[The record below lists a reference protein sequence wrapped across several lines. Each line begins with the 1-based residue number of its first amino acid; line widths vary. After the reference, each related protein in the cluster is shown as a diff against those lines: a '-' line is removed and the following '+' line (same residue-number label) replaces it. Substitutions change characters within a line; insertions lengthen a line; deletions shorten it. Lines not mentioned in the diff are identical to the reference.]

1 MVNLFKK
8 SKKFIFCDVD
18 GVLNNQV
25 YKANNTDAN
34 HDLDFKNVL
43 VLSTILKKTGA
54 KLIIVSSRIGDTV
67 KYVKLKRELA
77 EYNIVAEDY
86 CFKAGAYRTDYVN
99 DYIKENNIEHY
110 VVIDDNEF
118 KHKETFGDRF
128 IKIDPSHGLIGDKI
142 NRVIKKY
149 IFQDKQET
157 KAKKH

>member
-8 SKKFIFCDVD
+8 TKKYIIMDVD

-25 YKANNTDAN
+25 YKSTNTDVN

-43 VLSTILKKTGA
+43 VLKTILKKTGA
-54 KLIIVSSRIGDTV
+54 KLVIVSSRIGDTV

-77 EYNIVAEDY
+77 EYSIVADDY
-86 CFKAGAYRTDYVN
+86 LFKPSVYRTDLVKE
-99 DYIKENNIEHY
+99 YIKDNNIEHY

-118 KHKETFGDRF
+118 NHKEAFGDRY

-149 IFQDKQET
+149 IFQDKMQS
-157 KAKKH
+157 KKK